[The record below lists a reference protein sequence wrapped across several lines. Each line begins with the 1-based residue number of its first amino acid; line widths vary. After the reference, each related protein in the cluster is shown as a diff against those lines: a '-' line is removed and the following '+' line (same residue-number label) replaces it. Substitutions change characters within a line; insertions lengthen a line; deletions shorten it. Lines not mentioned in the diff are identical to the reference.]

1 MLNVSSSVVIFYHYI
16 VKVLLKTTFLYYAN
30 TDLVFYRICTTN
42 KLSLIL
48 LLHVLLNVLLRLK
61 DNCNLVT
68 TFIITFSL
76 K

>member
-16 VKVLLKTTFLYYAN
+16 VKVLFKTSFLYYAN

-42 KLSLIL
+42 KLVLIL
-48 LLHVLLNVLLRLK
+48 ILHVSLNVLLRLK
-61 DNCNLVT
+61 NSCNLVT
-68 TFIITFSL
+68 TSVLTSRL